1 MMCKTLITFT
11 LGCLVATAGCTT
23 APPALD
29 RGITHF
35 REGNYLFAADE
46 FSEAI
51 RREPRSVDAYVNRGV
66 TRVRLGELRR
76 AIEDYDRALQL
87 DSRDPEIYFNRGTA
101 LVAAGQYD
109 LAVQDFT
116 RATDLAPAFAR
127 AWFNRGSALALA
139 GQTEAARRDWLHAIG
154 IEADPWTR
162 TAMRRSAGLE
172 SGRTVAG
179 VPTTESTVAPPPVPG
194 TADGAVPLRPSLP
207 PAAMPAASPQSID
220 ARTLATRALSREVD
234 GDHAGALQD
243 LNAAIAVETDPA
255 RRAAL
260 ENLLRRL
267 EAR

>member
-1 MMCKTLITFT
+1 MMRKTLITLT
-11 LGCLVATAGCTT
+11 LGCLVATVGCSTT
-23 APPALD
+23 SPALD
-29 RGITHF
+29 RGVTQY

-87 DSRDPEIYFNRGTA
+87 DRRDPEIYFNRGNA

-109 LAVQDFT
+109 LAAQDFT
-116 RATDLAPAFAR
+116 RATELAPTFAR
-127 AWFNRGSALALA
+127 AWFNRGTALALA

-154 IEADPWTR
+154 VEPDPWTR
-162 TAMRRSAGLE
+162 SAMRRSAGLE
-172 SGRTVAG
+172 LGRSVVG
-179 VPTTESTVAPPPVPG
+179 VPTTEATVAPPPVPG
-194 TADGAVPLRPSLP
+194 TAYGAVPLRPFAPLVTNPS
-207 PAAMPAASPQSID
+207 ASPQSID
-220 ARTLATRALSREVD
+220 ARALATRALSREID
-234 GDHAGALQD
+234 GDHAGAVQD
-243 LNAAIAVETDPA
+243 LNAAMAVETDPA
-255 RRAAL
+255 RRASL

>member
-1 MMCKTLITFT
+1 MMCKTLITLT
-11 LGCLVATAGCTT
+11 LGCLVATTGCTT
-23 APPALD
+23 TSPALD
-29 RGITHF
+29 RGITQF

-51 RREPRSVDAYVNRGV
+51 RRDPRSVDAYVNRGV

-76 AIEDYDRALQL
+76 ALEDYDRAIQL
-87 DSRDPEIYFNRGTA
+87 DSRDPEIYFNRGNA

-109 LAVQDFT
+109 LAAQDFT
-116 RATDLAPAFAR
+116 RATELAPTFAR
-127 AWFNRGSALALA
+127 AWFNRGTALALA
-139 GQTEAARRDWLHAIG
+139 GQTEAARRDWVHAIG
-154 IEADPWTR
+154 IEADPR
-162 TAMRRSAGLE
+162 ARAAMRRSAGLE
-172 SGRTVAG
+172 PGRTVVG

-194 TADGAVPLRPSLP
+194 TADGAVPLLP
-207 PAAMPAASPQSID
+207 PSALAATPAASPPSID

-255 RRAAL
+255 RRASL
-260 ENLLRRL
+260 EKLLRRL